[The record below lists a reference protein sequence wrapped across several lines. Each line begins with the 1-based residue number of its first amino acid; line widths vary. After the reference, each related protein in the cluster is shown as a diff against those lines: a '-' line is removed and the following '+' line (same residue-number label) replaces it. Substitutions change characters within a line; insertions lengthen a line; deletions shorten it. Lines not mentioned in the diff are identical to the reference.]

1 MTAAVYFIAALAA
14 LAVTWAA
21 FEDLL
26 FRRIPNTAVG
36 AVLAAAAVNSVL
48 QLKFGVSLTGSDP
61 TAGLLVALTVLSG
74 GFVLYLFRA
83 VGAGD
88 VKMAFA
94 LSLLFGD
101 MTPEFLVVTSL
112 AGGVMVLLLPI
123 LRLAETKL
131 ALAAE
136 AASGILD
143 IELRRT
149 PVGLLAGEKRKGLPY
164 GPALAAGAFFVLAVS
179 LL

>member
-1 MTAAVYFIAALAA
+1 MTAAVYLIAALAA

-36 AVLAAAAVNSVL
+36 AVLAAAVNSVL

-74 GFVLYLFRA
+74 GFVLYLLRA

-164 GPALAAGAFFVLAVS
+164 GPALAAGAFFVLTVS